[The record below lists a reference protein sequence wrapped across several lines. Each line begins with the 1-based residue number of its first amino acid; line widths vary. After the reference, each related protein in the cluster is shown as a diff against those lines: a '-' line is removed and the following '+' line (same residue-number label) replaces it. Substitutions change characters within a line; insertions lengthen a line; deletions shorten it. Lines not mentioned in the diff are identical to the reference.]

1 MMQRIL
7 LSWILLIYLLNCCK
21 IIVAD
26 NNNNNNNN
34 NDDNSYIF
42 FIKGPTSPATKQFP
56 WSMLQQEPESFSIS
70 HFRSL
75 SNALN
80 ITDSDK
86 MWKNSKMKID
96 LPSMGNTRL
105 FFITT

>member
-1 MMQRIL
+1 MQRIL

-26 NNNNNNNN
+26 NNNNNDNN

-86 MWKNSKMKID
+86 MWQNSKIH
-96 LPSMGNTRL
+96 
-105 FFITT
+105 FIN